1 MQIRRFRAPD
11 MRQAIRKVRDAV
23 GPDAVILSNQR
34 LPTGEIEIVAALDYD
49 GSLPTSMSKK
59 ASTTRSEYARQA
71 PVEDPSTKLDAV
83 QNPSADYLERIERA
97 KQQNIPNPQSLQGS
111 SASVRSEYVNDA
123 QATSSTHH
131 SASAS
136 LHRNQPASTQFDMPA
151 TDDGEQPEV
160 EEALSIRHSDSTQQL
175 REMEK
180 ELQSVRAMLEQRQKE
195 DSSNKGK
202 RDSLEMKA
210 RQKLKSLGLS
220 DLVASR
226 LMDDIDLK
234 GREDD
239 WNRLLAHLA
248 DYIPVRS
255 NASELSGCIA
265 FMGPTGVGKTT
276 SIGKI
281 AAQHVLKH
289 GSDGVVLI
297 TTDTYRIAAHEQ
309 LRTFGRILN
318 VPVEVVNEYS
328 DLNEVLA
335 KYAHY
340 SLVLVDTAGMN
351 PRDSN
356 LERQLLMMKRARA
369 GLKKL
374 LVLPCTSQRQVLKT
388 VVDVYSQVQLDGCV
402 LSKLDESASLG
413 EAISV
418 VIEEGLPV
426 VYLADGQRIPDDI
439 EPARAHNLIS
449 RAVYTAEHY
458 SQLFGSLKYGS

>member
-49 GSLPTSMSKK
+49 GSLPSSMTSKRSS
-59 ASTTRSEYARQA
+59 ASRSEPYA
-71 PVEDPSTKLDAV
+71 DPS
-83 QNPSADYLERIERA
+83 SDYLERIERA
-97 KQQNIPNPQSLQGS
+97 KQQTAPQANTSTIQ
-111 SASVRSEYVNDA
+111 SEQFNK
-123 QATSSTHH
+123 SST
-131 SASAS
+131 A
-136 LHRNQPASTQFDMPA
+136 QFDMPPLA
-151 TDDGEQPEV
+151 EDKEDPRV
-160 EEALSIRHSDSTQQL
+160 EEALSVRNNDSAKQL
-175 REMEK
+175 REVEL
-180 ELQSVRAMLEQRQKE
+180 ELQNVRAMLERRQNEGSGDSKISAVEQR
-195 DSSNKGK
+195 
-202 RDSLEMKA
+202 A
-210 RQKLKSLGLS
+210 REKLKELGLS
-220 DLVASR
+220 EFVVSR
-226 LMDDIDLK
+226 LIDDIDLK

-255 NASELSGCIA
+255 SSTELKGCIA

-289 GSDGVVLI
+289 GSEGVVLI
-297 TTDTYRIAAHEQ
+297 TTDSYRIAAHEQ

-369 GLKKL
+369 SLKKL

-388 VVDVYSQVQLDGCV
+388 VVGIYSQVQLDGCV

-426 VYLADGQRIPDDI
+426 VYIADGQRIPDDI

-458 SQLFGSLKYGS
+458 SQLYGSLKYGS

>member
-49 GSLPTSMSKK
+49 GSLPSSMASKRPS
-59 ASTTRSEYARQA
+59 APRAEQYA
-71 PVEDPSTKLDAV
+71 DPS
-83 QNPSADYLERIERA
+83 SDYLERIERA
-97 KQQNIPNPQSLQGS
+97 KQQTAPKVTAPHSEPTHQNASPQF
-111 SASVRSEYVNDA
+111 N
-123 QATSSTHH
+123 
-131 SASAS
+131 
-136 LHRNQPASTQFDMPA
+136 MPPLA
-151 TDDGEQPEV
+151 DDKEDPRV
-160 EEALSIRHSDSTQQL
+160 EEALSIRNNDSAKQL
-175 REMEK
+175 REMEL
-180 ELQSVRAMLEQRQKE
+180 ELKNVRAMLEQRQQDAVQA
-195 DSSNKGK
+195 DSKVNIVEQ
-202 RDSLEMKA
+202 RA
-210 RQKLKSLGLS
+210 REKLKGLGLS
-220 DLVASR
+220 DFVISR
-226 LMDDIDLK
+226 LIDDIDLK

-255 NASELSGCIA
+255 SSSELKGCIA

-297 TTDTYRIAAHEQ
+297 TTDSYRIAAHEQ

-369 GLKKL
+369 SLKKI

-426 VYLADGQRIPDDI
+426 VYIADGQRIPDDI

-458 SQLFGSLKYGS
+458 SQLYGSLKYGS

>member
-1 MQIRRFRAPD
+1 

-49 GSLPTSMSKK
+49 GSLPSSMTSKRSS
-59 ASTTRSEYARQA
+59 ASRSEPYA
-71 PVEDPSTKLDAV
+71 DPS
-83 QNPSADYLERIERA
+83 SDYLERIERA
-97 KQQNIPNPQSLQGS
+97 KQQTAPQANTSTIQ
-111 SASVRSEYVNDA
+111 SEQFNK
-123 QATSSTHH
+123 SST
-131 SASAS
+131 A
-136 LHRNQPASTQFDMPA
+136 QFDMPPLA
-151 TDDGEQPEV
+151 EDKEDPRV
-160 EEALSIRHSDSTQQL
+160 EEALSVRNKDSAKQL
-175 REMEK
+175 REVEL
-180 ELQSVRAMLEQRQKE
+180 ELQNVRAMLERRQNEGSGDSKISAVEQR
-195 DSSNKGK
+195 
-202 RDSLEMKA
+202 A
-210 RQKLKSLGLS
+210 REKLKELGLS
-220 DLVASR
+220 EFVVSR
-226 LMDDIDLK
+226 LIDDIDLK

-255 NASELSGCIA
+255 SSTELKGCIA

-289 GSDGVVLI
+289 GSEGVVLI
-297 TTDTYRIAAHEQ
+297 TTDSYRIAAHEQ

-369 GLKKL
+369 SLKKL

-388 VVDVYSQVQLDGCV
+388 VVGIYSQVQLDGCV

-426 VYLADGQRIPDDI
+426 VYIADGQRIPDDI

-458 SQLFGSLKYGS
+458 SQLYGSLKYGS

>member
-49 GSLPTSMSKK
+49 GSMPTSMTKGA
-59 ASTTRSEYARQA
+59 ASTRSDYTRQTSTESPSSKQDTAQ
-71 PVEDPSTKLDAV
+71 DPSL
-83 QNPSADYLERIERA
+83 DYLERIERA
-97 KQQNIPNPQSLQGS
+97 KQQNSPDSLS
-111 SASVRSEYVNDA
+111 SQTNSAPVNSRYGHPA
-123 QATSSTHH
+123 ETPTQQVSSSSPRH
-131 SASAS
+131 
-136 LHRNQPASTQFDMPA
+136 NQPKTTQFDMPA
-151 TDDGEQPEV
+151 TADGELPEV

-175 REMEK
+175 KEMEK
-180 ELQSVRAMLEQRQKE
+180 ELQSVRAMLEERQKA
-195 DSSNKGK
+195 DSSSKGK

-210 RQKLKSLGLS
+210 RQQLKGLGLS

-255 NASELSGCIA
+255 NGSELSGCIA

>member
-49 GSLPTSMSKK
+49 GSLPSSMSSKRP
-59 ASTTRSEYARQA
+59 ASNTSSSERRT
-71 PVEDPSTKLDAV
+71 PS
-83 QNPSADYLERIERA
+83 SEYLERIEKA
-97 KQQNIPNPQSLQGS
+97 KSQPSENTSAPYDDHS
-111 SASVRSEYVNDA
+111 SKPSYRFEMPPLSDDA
-123 QATSSTHH
+123 AD
-131 SASAS
+131 
-136 LHRNQPASTQFDMPA
+136 PK
-151 TDDGEQPEV
+151 V
-160 EEALSIRHSDSTQQL
+160 EESLSIRNADGDKQL
-175 REMEK
+175 REMEQ
-180 ELQSVRAMLEQRQKE
+180 ELKSVRALLDRRQQE
-195 DSSNKGK
+195 ENRSDSKVDAS
-202 RDSLEMKA
+202 EIKA
-210 RQKLKSLGLS
+210 RQQLQGLGLS
-220 DLVASR
+220 ESVVSR
-226 LMDDIDLK
+226 LIDDIDLR

-239 WNRLLAHLA
+239 WNRLLANLA

-255 NASELSGCIA
+255 NSNELRGCIA

-281 AAQHVLKH
+281 AAQHVLKY
-289 GSDGVVLI
+289 GAEGVVLI

-318 VPVEVVNEYS
+318 VPVEVVSEYS
-328 DLNEVLA
+328 DLNDVLA
-335 KYAHY
+335 KYADY
-340 SLVLVDTAGMN
+340 PLVLVDTAGMN

-356 LERQLLMMKRARA
+356 LERQLLMMKRARQN
-369 GLKKL
+369 LKKL

-388 VVDVYSQVQLDGCV
+388 VVDVYSQVQLDGCI

-418 VIEEGLPV
+418 VIEESLPV
-426 VYLADGQRIPDDI
+426 VYIADGQRIPDDI

-458 SQLFGSLKYGS
+458 SQLYGKLKYSG

>member
-49 GSLPTSMSKK
+49 GSLPSSMSSK
-59 ASTTRSEYARQA
+59 RSSSSSSR
-71 PVEDPSTKLDAV
+71 PDTSVDPSA
-83 QNPSADYLERIERA
+83 NYLERIERA
-97 KQQNIPNPQSLQGS
+97 KQQTTLPQ
-111 SASVRSEYVNDA
+111 NDA
-123 QATSSTHH
+123 PSYTSPRQNSQIEMPP
-131 SASAS
+131 
-136 LHRNQPASTQFDMPA
+136 LPEDKEDPA
-151 TDDGEQPEV
+151 V
-160 EEALSIRHSDSTQQL
+160 EEALSVKNSDNAKQL
-175 REMEK
+175 QDMERELK
-180 ELQSVRAMLEQRQKE
+180 SVRAMLEQHQQNDNRSSAKE
-195 DSSNKGK
+195 SSVET
-202 RDSLEMKA
+202 RA
-210 RQKLKSLGLS
+210 REKLKGLGLS
-220 DLVASR
+220 EFVVSR

-248 DYIPVRS
+248 DYIPIRS
-255 NASELSGCIA
+255 GSNELRGCIA

-276 SIGKI
+276 TIGKI

-289 GSDGVVLI
+289 GSEGVVLI

-369 GLKKL
+369 SLKKL

-388 VVDVYSQVQLDGCV
+388 VTEIYSQVQLDGCV

-426 VYLADGQRIPDDI
+426 VYIADGQRIPDDI

-458 SQLFGSLKYGS
+458 SQLYGSLKYGS

>member
-34 LPTGEIEIVAALDYD
+34 LPTGEIEIV
-49 GSLPTSMSKK
+49 
-59 ASTTRSEYARQA
+59 
-71 PVEDPSTKLDAV
+71 
-83 QNPSADYLERIERA
+83 
-97 KQQNIPNPQSLQGS
+97 
-111 SASVRSEYVNDA
+111 
-123 QATSSTHH
+123 
-131 SASAS
+131 
-136 LHRNQPASTQFDMPA
+136 
-151 TDDGEQPEV
+151 
-160 EEALSIRHSDSTQQL
+160 EESLSIRNNDSAKQL
-175 REMEK
+175 RDMEL
-180 ELQSVRAMLEQRQKE
+180 ELKNVRAMLEQRQQAESRAEPKE
-195 DSSNKGK
+195 NIIES
-202 RDSLEMKA
+202 RA
-210 RQKLKSLGLS
+210 REKLKGLGLS
-220 DLVASR
+220 EFVVSR
-226 LMDDIDLK
+226 LIDDIDLK

-255 NASELSGCIA
+255 SSSELKGCIA

-297 TTDTYRIAAHEQ
+297 TTDSYRIAAHEQ

-369 GLKKL
+369 SLKKL

-388 VVDVYSQVQLDGCV
+388 VVDVYSQIQLDGCV

-426 VYLADGQRIPDDI
+426 VYIADGQRIPDDI

-458 SQLFGSLKYGS
+458 SQLYGSLKYGS

>member
-49 GSLPTSMSKK
+49 GSLPSSMTSKRP
-59 ASTTRSEYARQA
+59 TTPRPDKYVDPRPDKYA
-71 PVEDPSTKLDAV
+71 D
-83 QNPSADYLERIERA
+83 PSADYLERIEKA
-97 KQQNIPNPQSLQGS
+97 KLQAPPAENASPQ
-111 SASVRSEYVNDA
+111 AIKRPV
-123 QATSSTHH
+123 
-131 SASAS
+131 
-136 LHRNQPASTQFDMPA
+136 TQFEMPPLSNDKEDPA
-151 TDDGEQPEV
+151 L
-160 EEALSIRHSDSTQQL
+160 EETLSIRNNDSAKQL
-175 REMEK
+175 RDMEL
-180 ELQSVRAMLEQRQKE
+180 ELKNVRAMLEQRQQSEARAESKE
-195 DSSNKGK
+195 NAI
-202 RDSLEMKA
+202 EA
-210 RQKLKSLGLS
+210 RAREKLKGLGLS
-220 DLVASR
+220 EFVVSR
-226 LMDDIDLK
+226 LIDDIDLK

-255 NASELSGCIA
+255 SSSELKGCIA

-297 TTDTYRIAAHEQ
+297 TTDSYRIAAHEQ

-369 GLKKL
+369 SLKKL

-388 VVDVYSQVQLDGCV
+388 VVDVYSQIQLDGCV

-426 VYLADGQRIPDDI
+426 VYIADGQRIPDDI

-458 SQLFGSLKYGS
+458 SQLYGSLKYGS

>member
-1 MQIRRFRAPD
+1 

-49 GSLPTSMSKK
+49 GSLPSSMTSKRPE
-59 ASTTRSEYARQA
+59 STRNESISSPR
-71 PVEDPSTKLDAV
+71 PDSNV
-83 QNPSADYLERIERA
+83 NPSADYLERIERA
-97 KQQNIPNPQSLQGS
+97 KQQTAPPKNTSIYEEPRQETRIEMPSL
-111 SASVRSEYVNDA
+111 ADDKDDP
-123 QATSSTHH
+123 
-131 SASAS
+131 S
-136 LHRNQPASTQFDMPA
+136 L
-151 TDDGEQPEV
+151 
-160 EEALSIRHSDSTQQL
+160 EEALSVRNTGSSQQL
-175 REMEK
+175 REMEL
-180 ELQSVRAMLEQRQKE
+180 ELKSVRAMLEQHQQNESR
-195 DSSNKGK
+195 SS
-202 RDSLEMKA
+202 A
-210 RQKLKSLGLS
+210 RESSVETRAREKLKGLGLS
-220 DLVASR
+220 EFVISR
-226 LMDDIDLK
+226 LIDDIDLK

-255 NASELSGCIA
+255 SASEFRGCIA

-276 SIGKI
+276 TIGKI

-289 GSDGVVLI
+289 GSEGVVLI

-369 GLKKL
+369 SLKKL

-388 VVDVYSQVQLDGCV
+388 VTEVYSQVQLDGCV

-426 VYLADGQRIPDDI
+426 VYIADGQRIPDDI

-458 SQLFGSLKYGS
+458 SQLYGSLKYGS

>member
-49 GSLPTSMSKK
+49 GSLPSSMTSKRSS
-59 ASTTRSEYARQA
+59 APRSEQYA
-71 PVEDPSTKLDAV
+71 D
-83 QNPSADYLERIERA
+83 PSADYLERIERA
-97 KQQNIPNPQSLQGS
+97 KQQGPVQNTSPTYSEKRPTSQFEMPPLS
-111 SASVRSEYVNDA
+111 SDKED
-123 QATSSTHH
+123 
-131 SASAS
+131 
-136 LHRNQPASTQFDMPA
+136 PA
-151 TDDGEQPEV
+151 V
-160 EEALSIRHSDSTQQL
+160 EEALSIRNSESAKQL
-175 REMEK
+175 RDMEL
-180 ELQSVRAMLEQRQKE
+180 ELKNVRALLEQRQQNESRVEAKE
-195 DSSNKGK
+195 NAVEL
-202 RDSLEMKA
+202 RA
-210 RQKLKSLGLS
+210 REKLKGLGLS
-220 DLVASR
+220 DFVVSR
-226 LMDDIDLK
+226 LIDDIDLK

-255 NASELSGCIA
+255 SSSELKGCIA

-276 SIGKI
+276 TIGKI

-289 GSDGVVLI
+289 GSEGVVLI

-328 DLNEVLA
+328 DLNEVLS
-335 KYAHY
+335 KYANY

-369 GLKKL
+369 SLKKL

-426 VYLADGQRIPDDI
+426 VYIADGQRIPDDI

-458 SQLFGSLKYGS
+458 SQLYGSLKYGS

>member
-49 GSLPTSMSKK
+49 GSLPPTMAPKRPPP
-59 ASTTRSEYARQA
+59 RSERVNKYS
-71 PVEDPSTKLDAV
+71 D
-83 QNPSADYLERIERA
+83 PSADPSAEYSERIEKA
-97 KQQNIPNPQSLQGS
+97 KQQVPEQGAELKS
-111 SASVRSEYVNDA
+111 SPKRPFVAFE
-123 QATSSTHH
+123 
-131 SASAS
+131 
-136 LHRNQPASTQFDMPA
+136 MPPLEKDNE
-151 TDDGEQPEV
+151 DDGIAES
-160 EEALSIRHSDSTQQL
+160 LSIQNSDSARQL
-175 REMEK
+175 KAMEQ
-180 ELQSVRAMLEQRQKE
+180 ELKSVKAMLEQRQRSEERSLPKE
-195 DSSNKGK
+195 NLIEV
-202 RDSLEMKA
+202 RTRE
-210 RQKLKSLGLS
+210 KLKKLGLS
-220 DLVASR
+220 DFVISR
-226 LMDDIDLK
+226 LIDDIDLK

-255 NASELSGCIA
+255 GSPELKGCIA

-369 GLKKL
+369 SLKKL

-426 VYLADGQRIPDDI
+426 VYIADGQRIPDDI

-458 SQLFGSLKYGS
+458 SQLYGSLKYGS

>member
-49 GSLPTSMSKK
+49 GSLPSSMTSKRP
-59 ASTTRSEYARQA
+59 AAPRSDKYTA
-71 PVEDPSTKLDAV
+71 
-83 QNPSADYLERIERA
+83 PSADYLERIEKA
-97 KQQNIPNPQSLQGS
+97 KSQTPPAENAPPQ
-111 SASVRSEYVNDA
+111 AIKRPV
-123 QATSSTHH
+123 
-131 SASAS
+131 
-136 LHRNQPASTQFDMPA
+136 TQFEMPPLSN
-151 TDDGEQPEV
+151 DKEDPV
-160 EEALSIRHSDSTQQL
+160 LEENLSIRNNDSAKQL
-175 REMEK
+175 RDMEL
-180 ELQSVRAMLEQRQKE
+180 ELKNVRAMLEQRQQAESRAEPKE
-195 DSSNKGK
+195 NIIES
-202 RDSLEMKA
+202 RA
-210 RQKLKSLGLS
+210 REKLKGLGLS
-220 DLVASR
+220 EFVVSR
-226 LMDDIDLK
+226 LIDDIDLK

-255 NASELSGCIA
+255 SSSELKGCIA

-297 TTDTYRIAAHEQ
+297 TTDSYRIAAHEQ

-369 GLKKL
+369 SLKKL

-388 VVDVYSQVQLDGCV
+388 VVDVYSQIQLDGCV

-426 VYLADGQRIPDDI
+426 VYIADGQRIPDDI

-458 SQLFGSLKYGS
+458 SQLYGSLKYGS

>member
-1 MQIRRFRAPD
+1 

-49 GSLPTSMSKK
+49 GSLPSGMTSKRSSVPSSKQNVDSNPQYVERIEKTRQPDTPRSGATSSRQK
-59 ASTTRSEYARQA
+59 ASTSNFEM
-71 PVEDPSTKLDAV
+71 PPLSDDKEDPRL
-83 QNPSADYLERIERA
+83 
-97 KQQNIPNPQSLQGS
+97 
-111 SASVRSEYVNDA
+111 
-123 QATSSTHH
+123 
-131 SASAS
+131 
-136 LHRNQPASTQFDMPA
+136 
-151 TDDGEQPEV
+151 
-160 EEALSIRHSDSTQQL
+160 EEALSIRNAESAKQL
-175 REMEK
+175 RDMEL
-180 ELQSVRAMLEQRQKE
+180 ELQNVRTALEQSQQGE
-195 DSSNKGK
+195 SDASSKATAVETRAREQLKG
-202 RDSLEMKA
+202 
-210 RQKLKSLGLS
+210 LGLS
-220 DLVASR
+220 EFVVSR
-226 LMDDIDLK
+226 LIDDIDLK

-255 NASELSGCIA
+255 NTSELRGCIA

-335 KYAHY
+335 KYADY

-356 LERQLLMMKRARA
+356 LERQLLMMKRARS

-388 VVDVYSQVQLDGCV
+388 VVDVYSKVQLDGCV

-426 VYLADGQRIPDDI
+426 VYIADGQRIPDDI

-458 SQLFGSLKYGS
+458 SQLYGSLKYGS

>member
-1 MQIRRFRAPD
+1 

-49 GSLPTSMSKK
+49 GSLPSSMTSKRPES
-59 ASTTRSEYARQA
+59 ARNETISS
-71 PVEDPSTKLDAV
+71 PRPDSNV
-83 QNPSADYLERIERA
+83 NPSADYLERIERA
-97 KQQNIPNPQSLQGS
+97 KQQTAPPKNTSLYEEPRQE
-111 SASVRSEYVNDA
+111 ARIEMP
-123 QATSSTHH
+123 
-131 SASAS
+131 S
-136 LHRNQPASTQFDMPA
+136 LA
-151 TDDGEQPEV
+151 DDKDDPSL
-160 EEALSIRHSDSTQQL
+160 EEALSVRNTGSSQQL
-175 REMEK
+175 REMEL
-180 ELQSVRAMLEQRQKE
+180 ELKNVRAMLEQHQQNESRSAARE
-195 DSSNKGK
+195 SSVET
-202 RDSLEMKA
+202 RA
-210 RQKLKSLGLS
+210 REKLKGLGLS
-220 DLVASR
+220 EFVISR
-226 LMDDIDLK
+226 LIDDIDLK

-255 NASELSGCIA
+255 SASEFRGCIA

-276 SIGKI
+276 TIGKI

-289 GSDGVVLI
+289 GSEGVVLI

-369 GLKKL
+369 SLKKL

-388 VVDVYSQVQLDGCV
+388 VTEVYSQVQLDGCV

-426 VYLADGQRIPDDI
+426 VYIADGQRIPDDI

-458 SQLFGSLKYGS
+458 SQLYGSLKYGS